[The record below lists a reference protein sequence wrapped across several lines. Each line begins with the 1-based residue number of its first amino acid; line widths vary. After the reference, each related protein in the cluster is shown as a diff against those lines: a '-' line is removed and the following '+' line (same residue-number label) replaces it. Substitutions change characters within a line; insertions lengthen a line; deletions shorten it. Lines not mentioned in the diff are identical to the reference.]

1 MLRTMNLPRSRARLS
16 LAAMLC
22 ARIRGT
28 DRAGARLKIVM
39 GTTSLALAVL
49 SAAWLDPL
57 RPQTADQGAPG
68 VAILQV
74 DTDRRSG
81 TIDPNI
87 YGQFLEHINHSV
99 VDGLFAE
106 QIRGAGFEGRDFDT
120 YWTPVGPPA
129 AVRVVEAQ
137 FERGAKSV
145 RMTAGRELSGIR
157 QGRVFLE
164 SGRTYDGSVW
174 IRIES
179 GAPRLSLRVLAAD
192 GTVLSDLPLRTRGSA
207 WQEVPFSFASARTDR
222 DAAVMIAA
230 AGGGSA
236 LVDFVSLM
244 RADVRRSGMLRP
256 DLVAAMGGLAP
267 AFIRWPG
274 GSFASTYKWQD
285 GIGPLASRVYHPNE
299 IWGGYSDYYG
309 FGTDEYLA
317 LTRRLGAEPLIVLPA
332 PDDQPASV
340 EYAMNWVHY
349 VNDPPTT
356 TWGQMRARNGHPE
369 PYGVRYFQ
377 IDNEPMNNGFTAER
391 YAAIVN
397 LYGSRL
403 REIAPDAVI
412 VACGQKRSND
422 MAWSEKVIDLAGSN
436 FDVLGVHNYEYE
448 SDLYESGVRRIRDY
462 LVKLRDYVRAS
473 AHPRIRLSVLEWNL
487 SRTYDWRAGLHAAG
501 SLILYES
508 LGPEL
513 TMTCPALLMRNTTD
527 DPTWTAFIYHDHVA
541 WFPGA
546 GYVVEKLFR
555 EHFAETYLAST
566 SGTFR
571 DIGDRATFFAD
582 VSQMK
587 PEGWQPGT
595 VDAIATASAD
605 GRRIVIKA
613 VNYRGNANTLLV
625 HLQGSRVPAAA
636 AVTVHTISA
645 GLRDTASLEQPDRIK
660 PVQRT
665 QEYSRDLT
673 IDLAPYTVSV
683 VEISAK

>member
-1 MLRTMNLPRSRARLS
+1 MKTAL
-16 LAAMLC
+16 LAFALFS
-22 ARIRGT
+22 
-28 DRAGARLKIVM
+28 AG
-39 GTTSLALAVL
+39 
-49 SAAWLDPL
+49 WLEPL
-57 RPQTADQGAPG
+57 RHQASAQSAPG

-74 DTDRRSG
+74 DTDRRLG
-81 TIDPNI
+81 TIDSKI

-106 QIRGAGFEGRDFDT
+106 QIRGAGFEGRDFET
-120 YWTPVGPPA
+120 YWTPFGSPD
-129 AVRVVEAQ
+129 AVRVVEAR
-137 FERGAKSV
+137 FEHGAKSL
-145 RMTAGRELSGIR
+145 RITAGRQHAGIR
-157 QGRVFLE
+157 QRRVFLE
-164 SGRTYDGSVW
+164 SGRSYAGSVW
-174 IRIES
+174 IKIES
-179 GAPRLSLRVLAAD
+179 GAPRVSLRVLAAD
-192 GTVLSDLPLRTRGSA
+192 GNVLADLPLRTRGSA
-207 WQEVPFSFASARTDR
+207 WQDVPFSFASARSDR
-222 DAAVMIAA
+222 DASVEISA
-230 AGGGSA
+230 AGRGA
-236 LVDFVSLM
+236 VLVDFVSLM

-256 DLVAAMGGLAP
+256 DLLAALRGLAP

-309 FGTDEYLA
+309 FGTDEYLE
-317 LTRRLGAEPLIVLPA
+317 LTRQLGADPLIVLPA

-369 PYGVRYFQ
+369 PYRVRYFQ
-377 IDNEPMNNGFTAER
+377 IDNEPMNNGFTPER

-403 REIAPDAVI
+403 RQIAPEAVI
-412 VACGQKRSND
+412 IACGQKRSND
-422 MAWSEKVIDLAGSN
+422 MAWSEKVIDLAGAS

-448 SDLYESGVRRIRDY
+448 SDRFQTGVQRIRDY

-473 AHPRIRLSVLEWNL
+473 AHPGIRLAVLEWNL

-513 TMTCPALLMRNTTD
+513 TMTCPALLLRNTTD
-527 DPTWTAFIYHDHVA
+527 DPTWTAFIYHDHVS
-541 WFPGA
+541 WFPGG

-571 DIGDRATFFAD
+571 DIGDRASFFTD
-582 VSQMK
+582 ISQMK

-605 GRRIVIKA
+605 GRRIVVKA
-613 VNYRGNANTLLV
+613 VNYSGGANTLLV
-625 HLQGSRVPAAA
+625 RLQGSRVPAAA
-636 AVTVHTISA
+636 TVTVYTITA
-645 GLRDTASLEQPDRIK
+645 GRRDTASLEERDRIK
-660 PVQRT
+660 PVERT

-673 IDLAPYTVSV
+673 IDLEPYTVAV
-683 VEISAK
+683 IEISAR